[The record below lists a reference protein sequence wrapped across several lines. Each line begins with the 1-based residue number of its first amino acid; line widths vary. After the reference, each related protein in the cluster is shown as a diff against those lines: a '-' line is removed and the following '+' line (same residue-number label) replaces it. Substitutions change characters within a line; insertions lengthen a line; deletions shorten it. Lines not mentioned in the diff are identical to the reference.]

1 MANPY
6 DGLPTVSAPSGPSG
20 AGAAVPRG
28 TKRSAPDGL
37 PEGWKRVPSRS
48 RPGQF
53 TYENQFTKER
63 ISWIPDCAASR
74 TPKNLPPEPK
84 RAPKPARSS
93 DPEEAQKQ
101 SVAKLKV
108 FLEKIK
114 VYLATEEKF
123 GAACK
128 LLHKSLFSS
137 AALSADISDLYFDA
151 LKATQAVPERCY
163 ADKDRRIVKHVFKVV
178 REKKDAF
185 PKAQHFQLD
194 TWILRSVTHNELYT
208 DDSYEFNRATKE
220 FTDAVLEAELRGKK
234 RIIEQL
240 GTEADNLLRDLEA
253 VPPEQLTERKRVI
266 VEILG
271 TIHKQAKLPWAIS
284 TCNSVFKHITDHRS
298 IFEPDEQA
306 IIDNAND
313 VRSGKKAPP
322 RKEDHTGSLQGRV
335 LARQTK
341 F

>member
-1 MANPY
+1 VCLSVA
-6 DGLPTVSAPSGPSG
+6 VSPKHATPCQYQ
-20 AGAAVPRG
+20 
-28 TKRSAPDGL
+28 
-37 PEGWKRVPSRS
+37 RS
-48 RPGQF
+48 RHRSVSHSL
-53 TYENQFTKER
+53 TH
-63 ISWIPDCAASR
+63 SR
-74 TPKNLPPEPK
+74 
-84 RAPKPARSS
+84 RRFS
-93 DPEEAQKQ
+93 
-101 SVAKLKV
+101 
-108 FLEKIK
+108 
-114 VYLATEEKF
+114 YLATEEKF

-271 TIHKQAKLPWAIS
+271 TIHKQVGGD
-284 TCNSVFKHITDHRS
+284 CVD
-298 IFEPDEQA
+298 
-306 IIDNAND
+306 
-313 VRSGKKAPP
+313 PP
-322 RKEDHTGSLQGRV
+322 PTFCCQ
-335 LARQTK
+335 
-341 F
+341 